1 MAGAVQFGRA
11 WIALSTVLNSLTN
24 QTPFQIDIFLMTP
37 YRFGMGRFHI
47 ERYHMQNNCIPTW
60 LNEAINLA
68 RHVPDTWVQL
78 GVAVYDLVCKCI
90 EESDDAHS

>member
-1 MAGAVQFGRA
+1 MAGVVQHGRA
-11 WIALSTVLNSLTN
+11 WMSLSMVLHSLTN
-24 QTPFQIDIFLMTP
+24 QTLFQTDIFLMTP

-68 RHVPDTWVQL
+68 RHVPDTLVQL
-78 GVAVYDLVCKCI
+78 GVAVYDLVCKCM
-90 EESDDAHS
+90 EETDDAHR

>member
-1 MAGAVQFGRA
+1 MLFDVS
-11 WIALSTVLNSLTN
+11 STMMPPNLI
-24 QTPFQIDIFLMTP
+24 PFQTDIFLMTP

-68 RHVPDTWVQL
+68 RHVPDTRVQL
-78 GVAVYDLVCKCI
+78 GVAVYDLVCKCM
-90 EESDDAHS
+90 EETDDAHR

>member
-1 MAGAVQFGRA
+1 MAGVVHRGRA
-11 WIALSTVLNSLTN
+11 WVSLSMALRSLTN
-24 QTPFQIDIFLMTP
+24 QTPFQTDIFLMTP

-68 RHVPDTWVQL
+68 RHVPDTRVQL
-78 GVAVYDLVCKCI
+78 GVAVYDLVCKCM
-90 EESDDAHS
+90 EETDDAHR

>member
-1 MAGAVQFGRA
+1 MA
-11 WIALSTVLNSLTN
+11 LCNLTN
-24 QTPFQIDIFLMTP
+24 QTPFQTDIFLMTP

-47 ERYHMQNNCIPTW
+47 ERYYMQNNCIPTW

-68 RHVPDTWVQL
+68 RHVPDTRVQL

-90 EESDDAHS
+90 EETDHAHR